1 MIYAVI
7 FGSLVAAAI
16 VVAGTRYMVA
26 AHHKHD
32 PIRLRLD
39 DEERSI

>member
-1 MIYAVI
+1 MTYTVI
-7 FGSLVAAAI
+7 LGSLVAAAM

-39 DEERSI
+39 DEKRSI